1 MAKSMHRRFPMLLAV
16 LALLAVAAPAGAF
29 RLALPGAPVAH
40 NPADALSGLAP
51 DPETYDPAT
60 HCSATPRPGMTALV
74 AWLQRNAK
82 GVFWGTYRCE
92 KWGPHEASLH
102 AEGRA
107 VDWHLDVTNPAD
119 KAEAAR
125 LISLFLATD
134 RAGTPHALARRM
146 GVEEL
151 IWDCSYW
158 GAGMTDFKP
167 YSACS
172 NKNGDVRK
180 HVDPT
185 IAHCNHI
192 HIGLSLAGAAR
203 RTSFWSSTGGR
214 RR

>member
-1 MAKSMHRRFPMLLAV
+1 MQNGMCRRSLLLATV
-16 LALLAVAAPAGAF
+16 VALLTLAAPAAAF
-29 RLALPGAPVAH
+29 RLAHPGAAVAN
-40 NPADALSGLAP
+40 NPADRLAGLAP

-60 HCSATPRPGMTALV
+60 HCSSKPRPGMTALV

-82 GVFWGTYRCE
+82 GVYWGSYRCE
-92 KWGPHEASLH
+92 MWGKHEASLH

-125 LISLFLATD
+125 LIALFLATD

-146 GVEEL
+146 GVEEI

-158 GAGMTDFKP
+158 GAGMQDFKP
-167 YSACS
+167 YSACL
-172 NKNGDVRK
+172 NKNGDVRA

-185 IAHCNHI
+185 TAHRNHL

-203 RTSFWSSTGGR
+203 KTSFWASADAR
-214 RR
+214 R